1 MPTRSVVL
9 TRSAAWMAD
18 WSSYTDEI
26 DHQDPEVAI
35 GGGYRDMVLPLGSLS
50 AVGVLPEL
58 VDRLSDP
65 DLERRWQAGR
75 PLVAGE
81 QLVMSTSTGDGV
93 TSTSFAAGDGEEVGR
108 EVYTAMSSAHAL
120 SLPNRTPAFR
130 TGPIDRTRLRAL
142 AWGLGT
148 IDPSGPGWRW
158 GEEPAALLHVLA
170 RFVLP
175 GLVAVRGALW
185 GHAAT
190 ESVREVTCRPIGSV
204 IEGERLSTW
213 IVDRPDG
220 FDATVAAQDRPI
232 AAVAIET
239 QPAVDLTRARWPGHA
254 QQEE

>member
-1 MPTRSVVL
+1 MTTRSVVL
-9 TRSAAWMAD
+9 TRSAAWMSD

-26 DHQDPEVAI
+26 DHQDPEVAM
-35 GGGYRDMVLPLGSLS
+35 GGGYRDMVLPIGSLS

-58 VDRLSDP
+58 VDHLSDP
-65 DLERRWQAGR
+65 DLERRWHAGR

-81 QLVMSTSTGDGV
+81 HLVLSTSTGDGV
-93 TSTSFAAGDGEEVGR
+93 TSTSFAAVDGEEVGR
-108 EVYTAMSSAHAL
+108 EVYSARPSAPTMA
-120 SLPNRTPAFR
+120 LPNRAPAFR

-142 AWGLGT
+142 AWGLGS
-148 IDPSGPGWRW
+148 IDPGGPGWRW

-190 ESVREVTCRPIGSV
+190 ESVRAVTCRPMGIV

-213 IVDRPDG
+213 IVDRPGG
-220 FDATVAAQDRPI
+220 FDATVAAGDRPI

-239 QPAVDLTRARWPGHA
+239 EPAADLSRARWPGHA